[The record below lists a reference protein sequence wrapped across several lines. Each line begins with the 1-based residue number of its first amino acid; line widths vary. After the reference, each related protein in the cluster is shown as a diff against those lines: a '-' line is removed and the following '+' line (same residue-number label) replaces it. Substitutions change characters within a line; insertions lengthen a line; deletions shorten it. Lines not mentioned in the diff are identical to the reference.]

1 GFTAARKFVAA
12 GISCG
17 IKSEDVLD
25 LALLVSLR
33 PASAAGAYTTNSA
46 AAAPVRLCRERL
58 ADGALQAVVV
68 NSGAANACTGREG
81 DRDARSMA
89 AAAARCLGLPETS
102 VTACSTGTIG
112 RRLPLDRILPGV
124 EVLAGIV
131 ASGGNDR
138 AAQAIMTTDTVP
150 KEAAVEFELE
160 GKTVR
165 VGGMA
170 KGAGMIHPR
179 LRVGEPS
186 PHATML
192 SFISTDAGISAGAL
206 RRALAGS
213 LEQSFNRVTVDGDT
227 STNDT
232 VIVMANGAC
241 GAGVEEGTPGWELFR
256 RALDAVTHELA
267 RAIAADGEGATKLV
281 RFDVTGAAGPDEAR
295 TVAAAVANSLLLKC
309 ALFGESPN
317 WGRVLAA
324 IGYSGTGVE
333 PETVSVRLDGIEVVA
348 GGLLT
353 GTDPDAVAKALSA
366 GRLDIVIDLGR
377 GKDRDFYYTCDISHE
392 YVGINRH

>member
-1 GFTAARKFVAA
+1 
-12 GISCG
+12 
-17 IKSEDVLD
+17 
-25 LALLVSLR
+25 
-33 PASAAGAYTTNSA
+33 
-46 AAAPVRLCRERL
+46 
-58 ADGALQAVVV
+58 
-68 NSGAANACTGREG
+68 
-81 DRDARSMA
+81 
-89 AAAARCLGLPETS
+89 
-102 VTACSTGTIG
+102 
-112 RRLPLDRILPGV
+112 
-124 EVLAGIV
+124 
-131 ASGGNDR
+131 
-138 AAQAIMTTDTVP
+138 
-150 KEAAVEFELE
+150 
-160 GKTVR
+160 
-165 VGGMA
+165 
-170 KGAGMIHPR
+170 
-179 LRVGEPS
+179 
-186 PHATML
+186 
-192 SFISTDAGISAGAL
+192 
-206 RRALAGS
+206 
-213 LEQSFNRVTVDGDT
+213 
-227 STNDT
+227 
-232 VIVMANGAC
+232 
-241 GAGVEEGTPGWELFR
+241 TPGWELFR